1 MTNTPEQVALLANVA
16 DGIDAPMIIELLQNE
31 GIECWATDSS
41 SGSFL
46 RNAIGFSPAGRQLY
60 VPAEK
65 LEEAKG
71 LLEAYFSQS
80 PSDNL
85 PPYDPEELGD
95 QLPPPSKQSFIT
107 LYIAIAVAAIVLF
120 LLEYGLK

>member
-1 MTNTPEQVALLANVA
+1 MTKTPENVALLANVA
-16 DGIDAPMIIELLQNE
+16 DGIDAPMIIELLKNE

-46 RNAIGFSPAGRQLY
+46 RSAMGFSPTGRQLY

-71 LLEAYFSQS
+71 ILEAYFAQS
-80 PSDNL
+80 LSDNL
-85 PPYDPEELGD
+85 APYHPEDLGENP
-95 QLPPPSKQSFIT
+95 PPPSKQSFIA
-107 LYIAIAVAAIVLF
+107 LYAAIALAAIVLI
-120 LLEYGLK
+120 LLEFGLK